1 MDSLHS
7 IKPLMESAA
16 TNIDTFIDKDTLP
29 WLLFYHQGQCSVVS
43 AAVWQSQLSLLFAPN
58 RWTDSTYTDQACI
71 ATDINQQLS
80 EIGQRMS
87 MPDAL
92 AFKADLQAL
101 LSNHAIYSVA
111 GSRLIAWMLSAAAPS
126 VS

>member
-1 MDSLHS
+1 MD
-7 IKPLMESAA
+7 SAA
-16 TNIDTFIDKDTLP
+16 TNIDTFIGKDTLP
-29 WLLFYHQGQCSVVS
+29 WLLFYHQGQCSIVS

-58 RWTDSTYTDQACI
+58 RWTDSTYSDQACI
-71 ATDINQQLS
+71 AADINQQLS